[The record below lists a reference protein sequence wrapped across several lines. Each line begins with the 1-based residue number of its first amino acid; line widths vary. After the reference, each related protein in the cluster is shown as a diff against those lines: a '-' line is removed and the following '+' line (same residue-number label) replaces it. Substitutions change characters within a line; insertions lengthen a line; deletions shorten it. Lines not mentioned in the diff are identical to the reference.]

1 MWLSTTLKVLTQKNC
16 CEELWRKCGP
26 LIYSPPRQIRVT
38 AAILDFVGSL
48 GVGQQC
54 SLLSGSD
61 NWRGANKSIRGRRN
75 DTTWSATSTLS
86 TSALQRCN
94 CDKDLQKGIW
104 AVLLLLISSDANG
117 TLLGDVELLAE
128 ETHGTGCVGNTAFSS
143 KRQKIHAV
151 YHAKHSHTFNQQNSH
166 RGENNKR

>member
-1 MWLSTTLKVLTQKNC
+1 MWLSTALKVLTQRNC

-26 LIYSPPRQIRVT
+26 LIYSPSCQILVT
-38 AAILDFVGSL
+38 AAILDFVSSL

-86 TSALQRCN
+86 TSASQCRN

-104 AVLLLLISSDANG
+104 AVLLLLMSSDSHG

-128 ETHGTGCVGNTAFSS
+128 ETRGTGCVGNAAFSS

-166 RGENNKR
+166 RSENNKR

>member
-26 LIYSPPRQIRVT
+26 LIYSPPRQILVT

-48 GVGQQC
+48 CVGQQC

-61 NWRGANKSIRGRRN
+61 NWRGANKSIRGRPN

-86 TSALQRCN
+86 TSALQRRDCG
-94 CDKDLQKGIW
+94 KDLQKGIW
-104 AVLLLLISSDANG
+104 AVLLLLMSSDAHG
-117 TLLGDVELLAE
+117 ALLGDVELLAE
-128 ETHGTGCVGNTAFSS
+128 ETHGTGCVGNA
-143 KRQKIHAV
+143 AV
-151 YHAKHSHTFNQQNSH
+151 AKDRKSMPFTMQSILTPSI
-166 RGENNKR
+166 NKTVMWWKQ